1 MNTTVEYPSKLFD
14 ETDGEEDSDIE
25 TSNIDA
31 TERNNMRKLK
41 KKEIACPLILTGDHE
56 HLINIYGVDSQ
67 MNFGL
72 QVIGAGLMRSGT
84 TSLKFALEYL
94 YKKQCYHMRELVLN
108 IREPHIKLWLWAI
121 EQDREKKEIPREFWS
136 HIYNGFVAAVDYPTA
151 GFYEHLSKIYPHAK
165 IILTIRDP
173 DDWVK
178 SCRATTLSETL
189 YRKPSLGDRIMNR
202 LVGLQSLYKLHY
214 RMFQQTLGRCFY
226 KATDEQLKNVY
237 TDWNEEV
244 IKSIPSDRLLVFDS
258 SQGWKPLCEF
268 LGFPIPPSDIPYPHL
283 NERSTMIQS
292 INKLQRPGRWINRFL
307 CICRYLLIPMFTGII
322 CMRYGEVIYEM
333 VLSMIPLHRPHF
345 SQKFD
350 H

>member
-14 ETDGEEDSDIE
+14 ETDDEEDNDTE
-25 TSNIDA
+25 TSNTDA
-31 TERNNMRKLK
+31 TEYNNMKRLN
-41 KKEIACPLILTGDHE
+41 KKEITYPLISTRHHE
-56 HLINIYGVDSQ
+56 HLTSIYKVDSQ
-67 MNFGL
+67 LDFGL

-108 IREPHIKLWLWAI
+108 IREPHIKLWLWVI
-121 EQDREKKEIPREFWS
+121 KQDREKKEIPKQFWS
-136 HIYNGFVAAVDYPTA
+136 YIYNDFVAAVDYPTA
-151 GFYEHLSKIYPHAK
+151 GFYKHLSKIYPNAK

-189 YRKPSLGDRIMNR
+189 YTKPSLGNRIIHK
-202 LVGLQSLYKLHY
+202 LTGLQSLYKLHY

-226 KATDEQLKNVY
+226 KRTDEQLKNIY
-237 TDWNEEV
+237 TNWNEEV

-283 NERSTMIQS
+283 NERSIMIQA
-292 INKLQRPGRWINRFL
+292 IDRLQLPGRWIDRFL

-322 CMRYGEVIYEM
+322 YLRYSEAIYET
-333 VLSMIPLHRPHF
+333 VLSMIQLHRTRFFPN
-345 SQKFD
+345 S
-350 H
+350 